1 MKQTSRRARKRIWQ
15 AATSPTEVER
25 KPSEHKRDLAVTPAP
40 TVHKTSTEL
49 RITRSETTT
58 MMRSHYCGQLNESL
72 EGQEITLCGW
82 VHRRRD
88 HGGVIFLDIRD
99 RDGLAQVVFDPDRA
113 ETFAAADR
121 VRSEY
126 VVKVTGK
133 VRLRPAG
140 AVNANMA
147 SGMIEVLG
155 YELEVLNEA
164 ETPPFPLNEFS
175 DVGEETRL
183 RYRFI
188 DLRRPEMLEKLRLRS
203 RMTTSIRRYLDENGF
218 LDVET
223 PILTRATPEGARDY
237 LVPSR
242 THAGSFFALPQ
253 SPQLFKQLLM
263 VAGFDRYYQ
272 IAKCFRDEDLRADR
286 QPEFTQIDIE
296 TSFLDEKDIM
306 GLTEGMIRTL
316 FKEVLDLEFG
326 EFPHMTFEEAMR
338 RYGSDKPD
346 LRNPLELVD
355 VADQL
360 KDVEFKV
367 FSGPANDPKSR
378 VAALRVPGGASMPR
392 SKIDDYTK
400 FVGIYGARGLAYI
413 KVNERAKGVEGLQS
427 PIVKNIPEANL
438 NVILDRVGAV
448 DGDIVFFGADKAKIV
463 SEALGALRIKVG
475 NDLNLLT
482 CEWAPMWV
490 VDFPMFEENEDGSFS
505 ALHHPFTAPKCSPE
519 ELEANPATALSR
531 AYDMVL
537 NGTELGGGSIRIH
550 RKEMQQAVFRLLGI
564 NEAEQEEKFGFLLDA
579 LKYGAPPH
587 GGLAFGLD
595 RLVMLMTG
603 AQSIREVIAFPKTQS
618 AACVMTQ
625 APGMVDAKALRE
637 LHIRLREQPK
647 AE

>member
-1 MKQTSRRARKRIWQ
+1 
-15 AATSPTEVER
+15 
-25 KPSEHKRDLAVTPAP
+25 
-40 TVHKTSTEL
+40 
-49 RITRSETTT
+49 

-72 EGQEITLCGW
+72 DGQEITLCGW

-99 RDGLAQVVFDPDRA
+99 REGLAQVVFDPDRA
-113 ETFAAADR
+113 DTFAKADR

-126 VVKVTGK
+126 VVKITGK
-133 VRLRPAG
+133 VRLRPEG
-140 AVNANMA
+140 ARNANMA
-147 SGMIEVLG
+147 SGAIEVLG

-164 ETPPFPLNEFS
+164 ETPPFPLNEYT

-188 DLRRPEMLEKLRLRS
+188 DLRRPEMAEKLKLRS
-203 RMTTSIRRYLDENGF
+203 RITSSIRRYLDDNGF

-296 TSFLDEKDIM
+296 TSFLGEAEIM
-306 GLTEGMIRTL
+306 HLTETMIRNL
-316 FKEVLDLEFG
+316 FKEVLDVEFG
-326 EFPHMTFEEAMR
+326 ELPHMTLAEAMR
-338 RYGSDKPD
+338 RFGSDKPD
-346 LRNPLELVD
+346 LRIPMELVD

-360 KDVEFKV
+360 KDVDFKV
-367 FSGPANDPKSR
+367 FSGPANDPKGR

-392 SKIDDYTK
+392 KQIDDYTK
-400 FVGIYGARGLAYI
+400 FVGNYGAKGLAYI

-427 PIVKNIPEANL
+427 PIVKNIAEPNL
-438 NVILDRVGAV
+438 NTILDRVGAV
-448 DGDIVFFGADKAKIV
+448 DGDIVFFGADRAKV
-463 SEALGALRIKVG
+463 VCDALGALRIKLG
-475 NDLNLLT
+475 HDLNLLT
-482 CEWAPMWV
+482 AEWAPLWV
-490 VDFPMFEENEDGSFS
+490 VDFPMFEENDDGSLT
-505 ALHHPFTAPKCSPE
+505 AMHHPFTSPKCSPQ
-519 ELEANPATALSR
+519 ELEANPAAALSR
-531 AYDMVL
+531 AYDLVL

-550 RKEMQQAVFRLLGI
+550 DKAMQQTVFRVLGI
-564 NEAEQEEKFGFLLDA
+564 SEEEQQEKFGFLLDA

-603 AQSIREVIAFPKTQS
+603 ASSIREVIAFPKTQS

-625 APGMVDAKALRE
+625 APGVVDGKSLRE